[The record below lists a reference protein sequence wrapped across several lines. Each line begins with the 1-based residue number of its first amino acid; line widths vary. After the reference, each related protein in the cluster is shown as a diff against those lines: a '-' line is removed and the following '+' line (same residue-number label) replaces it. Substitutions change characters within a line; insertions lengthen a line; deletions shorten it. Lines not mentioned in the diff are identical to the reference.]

1 MYLSAMVA
9 VGWLVGW
16 LVWRVFFLRFFA
28 STVFVVGVGRR
39 YGLLCRATHQHSHDG
54 WTFGICV
61 ILGELPAADMQGLF
75 GIIFTD

>member
-1 MYLSAMVA
+1 MVA

-16 LVWRVFFLRFFA
+16 LVWRVFFFAIFA
-28 STVFVVGVGRR
+28 STVFVVGVGRQ
-39 YGLLCRATHQHSHDG
+39 YDFLCRATHQHSHDG

-61 ILGELPAADMQGLF
+61 ILGELPAAADMQGLF